1 LDQVEYQKILVTLVS
16 VGLKFQSNQSS
27 GGLAIKL
34 KATVQELHYFPNWF
48 KIFFSFLLIY
58 RFSTRQLSY
67 SIRTLEAI
75 ELEN

>member
-48 KIFFSFLLIY
+48 KIFFSFDL
-58 RFSTRQLSY
+58 
-67 SIRTLEAI
+67 
-75 ELEN
+75 